1 MLKYVVKKLILLI
14 PILLCV
20 STVVF
25 FMIHLIPGDP
35 AQILAG
41 EQASPQ
47 DIENLRKQLG
57 LDKPLWVQ
65 YVTFLEK
72 AAKLDF
78 GRSLRTNEEVLSE
91 IKDRY
96 PNTLRLAFSATLFSI
111 LVGIPIGVFA
121 SLKRNSILDGLSM
134 TAALLGMAMPDFWL
148 GLILIYC
155 FGVKLRWLPVM
166 GFDTFRHM
174 VLPTITLGSFA
185 TAYVARMTRSSM
197 LETLRQDYILAARA
211 KGLSL
216 RTVLFKHALK
226 NSLIPVVTVIGLGFS
241 FMLGGSFII
250 ETVFA
255 INGLGWLVVRAILMR
270 DFPVVQGGIF
280 LISSTFV
287 IVNILVDIAYAY
299 LDPRIKFR
307 D

>member
-1 MLKYVVKKLILLI
+1 MLGYVIKKLLLLV
-14 PILLCV
+14 PIVLCV

-35 AQILAG
+35 AHVLAG
-41 EQASPQ
+41 PQATRE
-47 DIENLRKQLG
+47 DIENLRRQLG
-57 LDKPLWVQ
+57 LDKPIWVQ
-65 YVTFLEK
+65 YFTFLK
-72 AAKLDF
+72 KISQLDF
-78 GRSLRTNEEVLSE
+78 GRSLRTDEKVIVE
-91 IKDRY
+91 IWDRY

-121 SLKRNSILDGLSM
+121 SLKKNSILDGLSM
-134 TAALLGMAMPDFWL
+134 TGSILGMSMPDFWL
-148 GLILIYC
+148 GLILIYI
-155 FGVKLRWLPVM
+155 FAVKLKWLPGI
-166 GFDTFRHM
+166 GFDTFKHI

-197 LETLRQDYILAARA
+197 LETLKQDYILAAKA

-216 RTVLFKHALK
+216 GTVLFKHALK
-226 NSLIPVVTVIGLGFS
+226 NSMIPVVTVVGLGFS
-241 FMLGGSFII
+241 VMLAGSFVI
-250 ETVFA
+250 ETVFV
-255 INGLGWLVVRAILMR
+255 INGLGWLIVRAILMR

-280 LISSTFV
+280 LISCTFV

-299 LDPRIKFR
+299 LDPRIKFK

>member
-1 MLKYVVKKLILLI
+1 MPKYVIKKLLLLI
-14 PILLCV
+14 PVILCV

-25 FMIHLIPGDP
+25 FMIHFIPGDP

-41 EQASPQ
+41 EQAAPQ
-47 DIENLRKQLG
+47 DVENLRKQLG
-57 LDKPLWVQ
+57 LDRPLLVQ
-65 YVTFLEK
+65 YVTFLK
-72 AAKLDF
+72 NVSRLDF
-78 GRSLRTNEEVLSE
+78 GRSLRTNEKVTTE
-91 IKDRY
+91 IWDRY
-96 PNTLRLAFSATLFSI
+96 PNTLCLAFCATLFSI

-121 SLKRNSILDGLSM
+121 ALKKNSIFDGLSM
-134 TAALLGMAMPDFWL
+134 TGALLGMAMPDFWL

-155 FGVKLRWLPVM
+155 FGVKLGWLPVM
-166 GFDTFRHM
+166 GFSTVKHLI
-174 VLPTITLGSFA
+174 LPSITLGSFA

-197 LETLRQDYILAARA
+197 LETLRQDFILAARA

-216 RTVLFKHALK
+216 TTVLYKHALK
-226 NSLIPVVTVIGLGFS
+226 NSLIPVVTVVGLGFS

-250 ETVFA
+250 ETVFV

-280 LISSTFV
+280 IISSTFV
-287 IVNILVDIAYAY
+287 IMNILVDIAYAY
-299 LDPRIKFR
+299 LDPRIKFK

>member
-1 MLKYVVKKLILLI
+1 MGKYVVKKLLLLI
-14 PILLCV
+14 PIILCV

-35 AQILAG
+35 AQVLAG
-41 EQASPQ
+41 PQATQ
-47 DIENLRKQLG
+47 EDVENLRKQLG
-57 LDKPLWVQ
+57 LDRPLWSQ
-65 YVTFLEK
+65 YLYFLERVSR
-72 AAKLDF
+72 LDF
-78 GRSLRTNEEVLSE
+78 GRSLRTDQKVIVE
-91 IKDRY
+91 IWDRY
-96 PNTLRLAFSATLFSI
+96 PNTLRLAFGATLFSI
-111 LVGIPIGVFA
+111 IVGIPIGVFA
-121 SLKRNSILDGLSM
+121 SLKRNSIFDGLSM
-134 TAALLGMAMPDFWL
+134 TCALLGMSMPDFWF
-148 GLILIYC
+148 GFILIYL
-155 FGVKLRWLPVM
+155 FSVKLKWLPGL
-166 GFDTFRHM
+166 GFDSFKQM
-174 VLPTITLGSFA
+174 ILPTITLGSFA

-216 RTVLFKHALK
+216 GRVLFKHALK
-226 NSLIPVVTVIGLGFS
+226 NSLIPVVTVVGLGFS
-241 FMLGGSFII
+241 VMLAGSFVI
-250 ETVFA
+250 ETVFV

-299 LDPRIKFR
+299 LDPRIKFK